1 MLNIFFTN
9 SGKDLLEFVNLEN
22 LIHKN
27 VLSDDENN
35 FIMKMKEFII
45 NYIFLLTP
53 VGNILN
59 GNI

>member
-1 MLNIFFTN
+1 MKIC
-9 SGKDLLEFVNLEN
+9 V
-22 LIHKN
+22 IRWY
-27 VLSDDENN
+27 ENN

-53 VGNILN
+53 VRNNLN